1 MRVRR
6 TIALTGLLAL
16 PLLAAGAARL
26 RGQGSTDGAVLFE
39 DVRRRVLGA
48 AIDSSLT
55 ADAMWE
61 KAARGL
67 VTNLN
72 DPYAG
77 LYSPAELAS
86 FNRNTLRN
94 DYGGV
99 GMQIQDQLGR
109 FVVATVFAGSP
120 AALGG
125 VEAGDRIVEVDGSP
139 THGLKIDEVSARLVG
154 KPGSPV
160 QVTYERPGVA
170 APIHLKFLRARV
182 HVPAVP
188 YALML
193 DGSTGYI
200 PLQRVNDSS
209 AADVHAAITRLR
221 HEGARS
227 FVLDLRGN
235 PGGSVEESVAISSL
249 FLPGDEPVVTLRY
262 RGQPPDVSRSA
273 GTPVLADAPLV
284 VLIDGNTASAA
295 EIVAGA
301 LQDHDRA
308 LVVGTTSYGKGVAQ
322 SVFPLRQG
330 WALKLTTAAWFT
342 PSGRSIQRPHKADGT
357 PADSVPPPDSLE
369 TDAARHGRPAYRSDA
384 GRAVYGGGGITPD
397 LIVPAD
403 TLTGVE
409 VRFLRALAP
418 QSQAGYAALNDYALE
433 LKHGVRTDF
442 HVRPEWRSGWE
453 SRLVAAGVTIPPAQY
468 DSAQRLVD
476 RLLEQRVATLAF
488 GDSSAFRRSARDD
501 SQLQRALAL
510 LKDGKTQAALF
521 AQLADRSRG

>member
-1 MRVRR
+1 
-6 TIALTGLLAL
+6 
-16 PLLAAGAARL
+16 
-26 RGQGSTDGAVLFE
+26 
-39 DVRRRVLGA
+39 
-48 AIDSSLT
+48 
-55 ADAMWE
+55 MWE

-77 LYSPAELAS
+77 LYSPSELAS

-99 GMQIQDQLGR
+99 GMQIQDQLGH
-109 FVVATVFAGSP
+109 FVVASVFAGSP

-125 VEAGDRIVEVDGSP
+125 VQAGDRIVEVDGAP
-139 THGLKIDEVSARLVG
+139 TGGLKIDDVSGRLVG
-154 KPGSPV
+154 KPGTSV
-160 QVTYERPGVA
+160 TVTYERPGVA
-170 APIHLKFLRARV
+170 APLRMSFVRARV

-188 YALML
+188 YAIML
-193 DGSTGYI
+193 DGNVGYV

-209 AADVHAAITRLR
+209 AADVRGAIARLR
-221 HEGARS
+221 RAGARS

-249 FLPGDEPVVTLRY
+249 FLPAAEPVVTLRY
-262 RGQPPDVSRSA
+262 RGQPPDVSRSNGA
-273 GTPVLADAPLV
+273 PVLADAPLV

-342 PSGRSIQRPHKADGT
+342 PSGRSIQRPHKTDGT
-357 PADSVPPPDSLE
+357 PADTVPAPDSLE
-369 TDAARHGRPAYRSDA
+369 TEAARHGRPEFRSDA
-384 GRAVYGGGGITPD
+384 GRPIYGGGGITPD
-397 LIVPAD
+397 VIVPAD
-403 TLTGVE
+403 TLTTVE
-409 VRFLRALAP
+409 LRFLRALAP
-418 QSQAGYAALNDYALE
+418 QSQSSYAALNDYALE
-433 LKHGVRTDF
+433 LKRAVRPDF
-442 HVRPEWRSGWE
+442 TVRPEWRNEWR
-453 SRLVAAGVTIPPAQY
+453 SRMVAAGVTVPAAQY

-476 RLLEQRVATLAF
+476 RMLEQRVATLAF

-501 SQLQRALAL
+501 SQLQRALTL

-521 AQLADRSRG
+521 AQVADRARG

>member
-1 MRVRR
+1 M
-6 TIALTGLLAL
+6 
-16 PLLAAGAARL
+16 RL
-26 RGQGSTDGAVLFE
+26 R
-39 DVRRRVLGA
+39 R
-48 AIDSSLT
+48 
-55 ADAMWE
+55 
-61 KAARGL
+61 
-67 VTNLN
+67 
-72 DPYAG
+72 
-77 LYSPAELAS
+77 
-86 FNRNTLRN
+86 
-94 DYGGV
+94 
-99 GMQIQDQLGR
+99 
-109 FVVATVFAGSP
+109 
-120 AALGG
+120 
-125 VEAGDRIVEVDGSP
+125 
-139 THGLKIDEVSARLVG
+139 
-154 KPGSPV
+154 
-160 QVTYERPGVA
+160 
-170 APIHLKFLRARV
+170 
-182 HVPAVP
+182 
-188 YALML
+188 
-193 DGSTGYI
+193 
-200 PLQRVNDSS
+200 
-209 AADVHAAITRLR
+209 
-221 HEGARS
+221 EGARS

-249 FLPGDEPVVTLRY
+249 FLPSDEPVVTLRY

-330 WALKLTTAAWFT
+330 WALKITTAAWFT

-357 PADSVPPPDSLE
+357 PADSIPPPDSLE
-369 TDAARHGRPAYRSDA
+369 TDAVRHGRPAYRSDA

-453 SRLVAAGVTIPPAQY
+453 SRLVAAGVTISPAQY

-501 SQLQRALAL
+501 SQLQRALAM